1 MKSKKNNKK
10 NTSKK
15 EKQKS
20 KKRKVRYDRIL
31 IFLIFVLIIIGFFT
45 FLFNLRI
52 TNIIIKNNDYLT
64 DQEIIELALIS
75 DYPKSLANS
84 SDQIEERLKANDL
97 IKDVKVTKKFLTQ
110 VYIEVEENRPL
121 FYYNHNNQTVLLD
134 GTSIDKKYA
143 VPTVLNYITDTYYD
157 EFIKEMGNLDVSILN
172 KISEIQFDPNDVDD
186 NRFFLT
192 MSDGNYVYVNIS
204 TFYKLNK
211 YISIKESLPDKNGI
225 LYLDYGNNFEIIE

>member
-1 MKSKKNNKK
+1 MKSKKTKK
-10 NTSKK
+10 I
-15 EKQKS
+15 
-20 KKRKVRYDRIL
+20 KKRKIRYDRIL
-31 IFLIFVLIIIGFFT
+31 IALIIVLIMAGFFT
-45 FLFNLRI
+45 FLFNLKI
-52 TNIIIKNNDYLT
+52 TNIIIKNNNYLT

-84 SDQIEERLKANDL
+84 TQQIEQRLKNNNL

-121 FYYNHNNQTVLLD
+121 FYYNYNNQTVLLD
-134 GTSIDKKYA
+134 GTNISDKYP

-157 EFIKEMGNLDVSILN
+157 EFINEMGKLELSVLN
-172 KISEIQFDPNDVDD
+172 KISEIQFYPNDVDD
-186 NRFFLT
+186 NRFLLT

-211 YISIKESLPDKNGI
+211 YISIKENLPDKNGI